1 MEIDS
6 STIITGNFNISL
18 ASMDKSSREKF
29 NKETAEADGF
39 DRSVQNIQCSRIYI
53 LLKGTWNFLK
63 DRPYLEPQN
72 KSQ

>member
-6 STIITGNFNISL
+6 STIITGDFNISP

-39 DRSVQNIQCSRIYI
+39 DRSVQNIQMHQNIYS
-53 LLKGTWNFLK
+53 
-63 DRPYLEPQN
+63 
-72 KSQ
+72 SQGHMELSQGQAVS